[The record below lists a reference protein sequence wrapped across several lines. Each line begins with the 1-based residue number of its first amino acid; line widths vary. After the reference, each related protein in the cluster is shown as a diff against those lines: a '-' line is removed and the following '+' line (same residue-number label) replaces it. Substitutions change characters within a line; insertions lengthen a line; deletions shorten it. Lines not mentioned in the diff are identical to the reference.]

1 MQAPALQRPAD
12 LSDEVL
18 NNVASIEVSL
28 HQGEKK
34 LAVAQ
39 LVTKIVEDAKEKNVF
54 KRKVFNPLVNE

>member
-18 NNVASIEVSL
+18 NNVASIEVAL
-28 HQGEKK
+28 NQGEKK

-39 LVTKIVEDAKEKNVF
+39 LVMKIVEDKEQKNVF